1 MRMILVM
8 LLGTCCGGCASSGLL
23 DFTKDEPPAPPP
35 RSRVVESLCI
45 WQPAEGVGLQGEPTR
60 GFAGQILFFSRDLS
74 APIPAD
80 GDVRIYVF
88 DDQGTEEEQARPIHQ
103 FDFPSEVWQTYLHES
118 TLGPGYSLFI
128 PYTRKGAHQAR
139 CSLRLRLTP
148 KNGPVVYSDM
158 VSIILQGKS
167 PSEEKEPELTRE
179 ERERLAREKL
189 VHQKL
194 AELTPSGNPRLARD
208 VKQPPA
214 TAEKATQSTSRQSTN
229 PGGGGSAAAAGPERS
244 TVPANSD
251 YDDRL
256 GRVERMLN
264 QLLENQLAKQSAA
277 PASQQSAALRG
288 ESTSGVTQTIRNVS
302 YEIDAHPFE
311 QQPAGRRHRLTS
323 AVHRTSPI
331 APTSAE
337 QLPEEAGRKSHLI
350 DASEHDFAG
359 SWREQ
364 TGGSRGNSPHPL
376 AEFGDVQ
383 PGE

>member
-1 MRMILVM
+1 MRLILVM

-88 DDQGTEEEQARPIHQ
+88 DDQGTEEEQTRPIHQ

-128 PYTRKGAHQAR
+128 PYTRKGPHQAR

-167 PSEEKEPELTRE
+167 PSEDKEPELSRE

-189 VHQKL
+189 AHQKL
-194 AELTPSGNPRLARD
+194 AELTPSGSPRLARD
-208 VKQPPA
+208 LKQPSA
-214 TAEKATQSTSRQSTN
+214 TADTIRQAAAVQSTKSDSRAVHSSAEPLGN
-229 PGGGGSAAAAGPERS
+229 PALPDSG
-244 TVPANSD
+244 

-256 GRVERMLN
+256 GRVERILN
-264 QLLENQLAKQSAA
+264 QLLQNQLAQQDATHGINQPA
-277 PASQQSAALRG
+277 PDRVERHPGAQQD
-288 ESTSGVTQTIRNVS
+288 IRNVS
-302 YEIDAHPFE
+302 YETDAHPFE
-311 QQPAGRRHRLTS
+311 EQPAGRRHRLTS
-323 AVHRTSPI
+323 AVHHTPAGDAAPAERGQWEDARESHPFESPDDGFSGSWQDH
-331 APTSAE
+331 A
-337 QLPEEAGRKSHLI
+337 
-350 DASEHDFAG
+350 DASQEI
-359 SWREQ
+359 
-364 TGGSRGNSPHPL
+364 SPHPL
-376 AEFGDVQ
+376 AEFDQAPSVK
-383 PGE
+383 